1 MNIANDHV
9 VTFHYRLHDADGNA
23 LEDSHD
29 GEPLSYLHGHGGI
42 IPGLEAALR
51 GRAAGDSFEVTL
63 APAEAY
69 GERRA
74 DAVQRVQRK
83 HVRTRGKLAPGQVI
97 EVGTDHGP
105 RQVVV
110 VKAGKFV
117 VDVDTNHPL
126 AGRALRFA
134 IDIVEVR
141 EATAE
146 EKAHGHAHGPGG
158 HHHH

>member
-1 MNIANDHV
+1 M
-9 VTFHYRLHDADGNA
+9 G
-23 LEDSHD
+23 
-29 GEPLSYLHGHGGI
+29 
-42 IPGLEAALR
+42 

-69 GERRA
+69 GERQA

-83 HVRTRGKLAPGQVI
+83 YVRTRGKLAPGQVI
-97 EVGTDHGP
+97 EVGTDRGP

-126 AGRALRFA
+126 AGRTLTFA
-134 IDIVEVR
+134 IDVVEVR

>member
-9 VTFHYRLHDADGNA
+9 VTFHYRLSDADGNA
-23 LEDSHD
+23 LEDSHA
-29 GEPLSYLHGHGGI
+29 GAPLSYLHGHGGI
-42 IPGLEAALR
+42 IRGLEAALH

-69 GERRA
+69 GERQA

-83 HVRTRGKLAPGQVI
+83 YVITRGKLVPGQVVAVNT
-97 EVGTDHGP
+97 ERGA

-110 VKAGKFV
+110 IKAGRFV

-126 AGRALRFA
+126 AGRSLTFA
-134 IDIVEVR
+134 VDIVDVR
-141 EATAE
+141 AATPE
-146 EKAHGHAHGPGG
+146 ERAHGHAHGADG